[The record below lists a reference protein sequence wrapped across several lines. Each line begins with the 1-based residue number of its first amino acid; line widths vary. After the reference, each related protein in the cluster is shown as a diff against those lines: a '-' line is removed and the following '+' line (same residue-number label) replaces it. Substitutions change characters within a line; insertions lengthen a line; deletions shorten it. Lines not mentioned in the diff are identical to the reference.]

1 MARSRNCSELEY
13 MVMAM
18 IAVNVT
24 SGYAMRKYINALRG
38 GRWSTESG
46 SIYRALQ
53 RLLVANLIEVA
64 GKAGSPKRQRT
75 EYRVA
80 PNGSKILN
88 LWMCSAIDQ
97 DLIEILDDPVRARAS
112 FLKLIPIGD
121 RREIV
126 GSWISDSKSLLDKT
140 DADIGKLNQADK
152 NFESLIITG
161 YRNLIRARIDWLETV
176 RATL

>member
-1 MARSRNCSELEY
+1 MARSGNCSELEY

-18 IAVNVT
+18 IAANVT
-24 SGYAMRKYINALRG
+24 SGYAMRKYIIALRG

-53 RLLVANLIEVA
+53 RLLAANLIEEA
-64 GKAGSPKRQRT
+64 GKAGSPNRQRT
-75 EYRVA
+75 DYRLA
-80 PNGSKILN
+80 PNGSKLVN

-97 DLIEILDDPVRARAS
+97 DLIEVLDDPVRARAS
-112 FLKLIPIGD
+112 FLKLIPVGD
-121 RREIV
+121 RREVV
-126 GSWISDSKSLLDKT
+126 GSWISDSKLLLEKT
-140 DADIGKLNQADK
+140 ESDIAKSNK
-152 NFESLIITG
+152 NEKSFESLIVTG